1 MEEPKPSRPT
11 DSTIPMI
18 RAGQSGNYS
27 LIPLDRNTNLL
38 AETTCSTSMD
48 CGQSVEL
55 LLQRYSALTA
65 SKNIFNQEHISIEY
79 ELGKGNQGVVYYSE
93 KIGNDSFR
101 LPVALKF
108 FSPDG
113 FRTDEEYRH
122 IMNYGAKVAS
132 AIAQIQHDGLLAVR
146 NWSILNDIRIMEMEW
161 IDGYDL
167 DQLMNHSTIEW
178 MKQNLPHED
187 FEYRMKV
194 IISPGPIRP
203 TLKAGVALTIIR
215 YCLDALSALHEHGI
229 AHGDIKP
236 ANIMLKKS
244 GGVKIIDYGATIFYH
259 ETPPQ
264 KLCTPLYAAPEIF
277 HEKNECYATPQSDL
291 ASLGYVLIELLSGR
305 SPFECGSGDNKK
317 KYISAEEL
325 IQQKNSLVDH
335 LGEILPEDIRRNQM
349 IINFLIRLIHPDLS
363 KRFQSAKEAIVN
375 HDGIGEILRS
385 LVRADLASDFD
396 VDIKSW
402 VSSLELPRQN
412 I

>member
-1 MEEPKPSRPT
+1 
-11 DSTIPMI
+11 
-18 RAGQSGNYS
+18 
-27 LIPLDRNTNLL
+27 
-38 AETTCSTSMD
+38 MD
-48 CGQSVEL
+48 CGQSVDL
-55 LLQRYSALTA
+55 LLRRYSALTA

-113 FRTDEEYRH
+113 FRTDDEYRH

-167 DQLMNHSTIEW
+167 DQLMNNSTIEW
-178 MKQNLPHED
+178 MSQNLTHED

-194 IISPGPIRP
+194 VISPGTIRP

-277 HEKNECYATPQSDL
+277 REKSECYASPQSDL

-305 SPFECGSGDNKK
+305 SPFECVSGDSKK

-325 IQQKNSLVDH
+325 MQQKISLVDH
-335 LGEILPEDIRRNQM
+335 LEEILPEDIRRNPM
-349 IINFLIRLIHPDLS
+349 IINFLIRLIHPDLN

-412 I
+412 VKNE